1 MNSIEATERNLI
13 GATSDEVV
21 VDDIDRLELDG
32 SVEVTV
38 SATDEPSPNKAKQQ
52 QERWLESNG
61 IFEVEDSSSIVN

>member
-52 QERWLESNG
+52 QER
-61 IFEVEDSSSIVN
+61 